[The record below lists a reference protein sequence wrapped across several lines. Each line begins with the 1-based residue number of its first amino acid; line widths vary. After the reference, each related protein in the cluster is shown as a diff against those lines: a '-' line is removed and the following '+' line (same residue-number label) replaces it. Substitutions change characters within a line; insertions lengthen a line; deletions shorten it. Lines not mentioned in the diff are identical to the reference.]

1 VLKHIFYLIV
11 ARLGIRRL
19 RGHSFFHALLPQSA
33 VIADLGAHRGEF
45 FAAVKSEHSI
55 SRALLA
61 EADPALAES
70 LKQTFGGETSVVHA
84 AVGSGNNKG
93 PVVSKGSA
101 SPESSTIFTG
111 SAAGCEI
118 ADDDDV
124 PTIDLANVISELGGQ
139 VDLVKLGIERADL
152 DILQAASASTLD
164 NCAQLTVKFHD
175 NRQPITRSVIDGLC
189 KRMRHEGYRVVNA
202 SWPYVDDVLFVN
214 LRRITAIGRLL
225 FRCRMALVNGLF
237 ILRGAFFWSI
247 RLLKVVFGLRLQ
259 SKPEAVAAFALSHDL
274 INPWQVPSELHRFA
288 NIVATLRPKKVM
300 EIGTFKGGTLCV
312 LCRLSSPTAD
322 IISVDLPGGKFG
334 GGYNAM
340 RSFLFRS
347 FCKLS
352 QTMHLIRGD
361 SHANETLTRVKS
373 IIQSLDIL
381 FIDGDH
387 TYEGVKRDFFAYSPL
402 VRTGGV
408 VAFHDIVEHPKD
420 SGCEVSRFWKEIK
433 QQYRHEEIIENPQQG
448 WAGIGI
454 LYMGVAP

>member
-1 VLKHIFYLIV
+1 
-11 ARLGIRRL
+11 
-19 RGHSFFHALLPQSA
+19 
-33 VIADLGAHRGEF
+33 
-45 FAAVKSEHSI
+45 VKSEHSI

-124 PTIDLANVISELGGQ
+124 PTIDLADVISELGGQ

-214 LRRITAIGRLL
+214 LGRIMAIRRVL
-225 FRCRMALVNGLF
+225 FRRRMALLNGLF
-237 ILRGAFFWSI
+237 IFRGAFFWSI

-361 SHANETLTRVKS
+361 SHANEILTRVKS